1 MPRPYRL
8 RTFIL
13 AAVATLTFSLQAFAG
28 SSTAASFESCRRW
41 VKVNLAAQT
50 LTVYQNGF
58 TVLKA
63 RISSGRKGK
72 ETPRGKYVITEKD
85 PHHHSNLYDGASMP
99 WFLRLT
105 DSGVGIHYGPNPGH
119 PASHGCVRI
128 GSVAL
133 AKQAFQSCPL
143 GTTVIIE

>member
-1 MPRPYRL
+1 MARPYRL

-13 AAVATLTFSLQAFAG
+13 AAAATLTFTLQASAG
-28 SSTAASFESCRRW
+28 TPGAGTRHYRPW

-50 LTVYQNGF
+50 LTVYRNGS

-72 ETPRGKYVITEKD
+72 ETPRGKYVVTEKD
-85 PHHHSNLYDGASMP
+85 SNHHSNLYAGAPMP

-105 DSGVGIHYGPNPGH
+105 DSGIGIHYGPNPGH

-128 GSVAL
+128 GSLAD
-133 AKQAFQSCPL
+133 AKQAFQNCPL
-143 GTTVIIE
+143 GTAVIIE